1 MVSGKIILGT
11 EVNVVMLLII
21 QYSIQSR
28 DLWEIDW
35 SGGQP
40 QVLVSVVWAVDFLVD
55 IQYALDT
62 KVAQS
67 KNKGGISLQRHV
79 DAESVDVY
87 PRHFW
92 PLIGFYCL
100 RLHNGGQYGNLLG
113 FETQRRSFVFPLLVP
128 ESLVFFIHPVKQLSG
143 RSIPIHFIG
152 VGNKHAHDGLAVK
165 AKLPYM
171 NTVGQDGIKLLFSH
185 LQVSGDF
192 LRQVFLGSDV
202 VEGQFYRSL
211 SSGTEEPYQLW
222 ISHQRFDFIPSG
234 FDVLLIVHQFC
245 HKTKTYHVIDNAFMK
260 QAI

>member
-67 KNKGGISLQRHV
+67 KNKARISLQRHV

-87 PRHFW
+87 PRYAW

-100 RLHNGGQYGNLLG
+100 RLHNGGQYAHLVW
-113 FETQRRSFVFPLLVP
+113 FRARRPRLAFPLPVP
-128 ESLVFFIHPVKQLSG
+128 AS
-143 RSIPIHFIG
+143 
-152 VGNKHAHDGLAVK
+152 
-165 AKLPYM
+165 
-171 NTVGQDGIKLLFSH
+171 
-185 LQVSGDF
+185 
-192 LRQVFLGSDV
+192 
-202 VEGQFYRSL
+202 
-211 SSGTEEPYQLW
+211 
-222 ISHQRFDFIPSG
+222 
-234 FDVLLIVHQFC
+234 
-245 HKTKTYHVIDNAFMK
+245 
-260 QAI
+260 